1 MKVEHIVISAAAY
14 TAFSCGLFLIR
25 LKKVWSVFMIGVSPL
40 VLCGMQIEQES
51 EEEIKNACSLQRAL
65 RQSRARISVPPHS
78 LIAR

>member
-40 VLCGMQIEQES
+40 VLCGMQIEKGI
-51 EEEIKNACSLQRAL
+51 EEEIRHASSLQKT
-65 RQSRARISVPPHS
+65 
-78 LIAR
+78 